1 MFPLLTLDRWTW
13 GFNDPTVMGWTLTT
27 AYFLAAVAAGWASR
41 RTMTGAP
48 GPGQGM
54 ERTVWGLLALALV
67 LLGLNKQLDL
77 QNLLRD
83 RARELYLE
91 QGWYASRHLL
101 IGLALTGV
109 LGTLAAGALVLRRGL
124 PGLIRPL
131 RRALLLLLGL
141 AGVILL
147 RFLPIPALSGVLG
160 HTLLETQP
168 EVWHFHVVEVL
179 ELALVGW
186 IAWEAR
192 CSGTTTDGTDKR
204 CRR

>member
-1 MFPLLTLDRWTW
+1 MLPYLALNRWTW
-13 GFNDPTVMGWTLTT
+13 GFNDATVMGWGLTV
-27 AYFLAAVAAGWASR
+27 AYFLAAVAAGRAGGRTASA
-41 RTMTGAP
+41 GAP
-48 GPGQGM
+48 M
-54 ERTVWGLLALALV
+54 ERTAWGLLALALG

-109 LGTLAAGALVLRRGL
+109 LVALVTAALVLRRWL
-124 PGLIRPL
+124 PALTPPL
-131 RRALLLLLGL
+131 RRALVLFLGL

-160 HTLLETQP
+160 YTLLESQP
-168 EVWHFHVVEVL
+168 EVWHFHVVEVV
-179 ELALVGW
+179 ELALVGC

-192 CSGTTTDGTDKR
+192 CSGAYHGYHR
-204 CRR
+204 FHR

>member
-1 MFPLLTLDRWTW
+1 MLT
-13 GFNDPTVMGWTLTT
+13 G
-27 AYFLAAVAAGWASR
+27 AYFLAALAAGRAAG
-41 RTMTGAP
+41 RTGSAGSPMG
-48 GPGQGM
+48 
-54 ERTVWGLLALALV
+54 RTSWGLLALALG

-109 LGTLAAGALVLRRGL
+109 LVVLAGGALVLRRGL
-124 PGLIRPL
+124 RGLSRPL
-131 RRALLLLLGL
+131 RRALLLFLSL

-147 RFLPIPALSGVLG
+147 RFLPIPALSGLLG
-160 HTLLETQP
+160 YTLLESQS
-168 EVWHFHVVEVL
+168 EMWHFHVVEVA

-186 IAWEAR
+186 IGREALR
-192 CSGTTTDGTDKR
+192 DSF
-204 CRR
+204 

>member
-1 MFPLLTLDRWTW
+1 
-13 GFNDPTVMGWTLTT
+13 MGWMLTG
-27 AYFLAAVAAGWASR
+27 AYFLAALAAGRAAG
-41 RTMTGAP
+41 RTGSAGSP
-48 GPGQGM
+48 M
-54 ERTVWGLLALALV
+54 ERTSWGLLALALG

-109 LGTLAAGALVLRRGL
+109 LVVLAGGALVLRRGL
-124 PGLIRPL
+124 PRLTRPL
-131 RRALLLLLGL
+131 RRALFLFLGL

-147 RFLPIPALSGVLG
+147 RFLPIPALSGLLG
-160 HTLLETQP
+160 YTLLESQS
-168 EVWHFHVVEVL
+168 EMWHFHVVEVA

-186 IAWEAR
+186 IGREALR
-192 CSGTTTDGTDKR
+192 DSF
-204 CRR
+204 